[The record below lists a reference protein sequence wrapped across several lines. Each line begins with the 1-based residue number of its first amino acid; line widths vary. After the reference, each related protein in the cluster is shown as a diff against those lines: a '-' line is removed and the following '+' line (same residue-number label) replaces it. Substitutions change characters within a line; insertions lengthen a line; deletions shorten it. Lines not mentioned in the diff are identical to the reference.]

1 MAAADYVRTDTA
13 EDAVSS
19 FEVASDFYAQALAD
33 DRYWKWFVVA
43 VHAGVQG
50 TFALALDGGNGL
62 LVQKPGVA
70 KATLAAY
77 EQGSE
82 VPESH
87 MDNFMRLYRK
97 LHAKENLR
105 SASAQP
111 LPESPQNE
119 LALER
124 LNDLRDNFIHFNTK
138 SWSVE
143 RALIETR
150 VRGSLKVAQFVLF
163 ESEAVPW
170 YEDDLKERAH
180 VALKRLSEQLGAETS
195 YLHPVSST
203 TSKNA
208 DVEQAGRDDAGEA

>member
-1 MAAADYVRTDTA
+1 MATAGYVRTDTA

-19 FEVASDFYAQALAD
+19 FEVASDFYTRALSD

-62 LVQKPGVA
+62 LVQKPDVA

-77 EQGSE
+77 KQGSKK

-97 LHAKENLR
+97 LHDKENLR
-105 SASAQP
+105 SPSALP
-111 LPESPQNE
+111 LPVSPNDE

-124 LNDLRDNFIHFNTK
+124 LNSLRDDFIHFNTK
-138 SWSVE
+138 SWSIE

-163 ESEAVPW
+163 ESEAVFW
-170 YEDDLKERAH
+170 YEDSLKERAH
-180 VALKRLSEQLGAETS
+180 GALKKLSEQLGAETYPS
-195 YLHPVSST
+195 I
-203 TSKNA
+203 
-208 DVEQAGRDDAGEA
+208 ER